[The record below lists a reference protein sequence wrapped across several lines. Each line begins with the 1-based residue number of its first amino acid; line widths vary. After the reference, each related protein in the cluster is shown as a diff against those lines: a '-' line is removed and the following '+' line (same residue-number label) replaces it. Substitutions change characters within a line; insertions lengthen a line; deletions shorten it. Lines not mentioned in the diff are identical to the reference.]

1 MKQQLYTI
9 YATMFLLSLIDCKQ
23 PAGMANAVKMH
34 SRTHTL
40 TGGHLIHDTL
50 SQCDMH
56 TH

>member
-9 YATMFLLSLIDCKQ
+9 YATILIDCEQ

-50 SQCDMH
+50 SRCDMY